1 MILYGSSMS
10 PYVRKVL
17 AFAAE
22 KGIALELRP
31 VGIGDQNPDFRA
43 ASPFGKMPAFT
54 DGDFAIAD
62 SSAIIAYL
70 DALRPEPNLIPTEAK
85 ARARCVWWEEFSD
98 SLLMDCGKALFFN
111 RVVSPMFLKRP
122 GDLAA
127 ADRAEHELL
136 PPLLDYLEGQVP
148 DVGGFLVEDRITL
161 ADLAV
166 ASPFANLT
174 RHLGIDI
181 GRHPRTLAYVDA
193 ILARPSLGDWVEKET
208 RFFAKVRAAA

>member
-22 KGIALELRP
+22 KGIELELRP
-31 VGIGDQNPDFRA
+31 LGIGDQDPEFRA
-43 ASPFGKMPAFT
+43 VSPLGKIPALA
-54 DGDFAIAD
+54 DGDFGVAD

-85 ARARCVWWEEFSD
+85 ARATCVWWEEFAD
-98 SLLMDCGKALFFN
+98 TVLMDCGKALFFN

-127 ADRAEHELL
+127 ADRAEREML

-148 DVGGFLVEDRITL
+148 DAGGFLVEDRITL

-174 RHLGIDI
+174 RHLGMDI
-181 GRHPRTLAYVDA
+181 SSHPRTLAYVDA
-193 ILARPSLGDWVEKET
+193 TLARPSLNAWVEKEA